1 MNQEHSLHNLMI
13 DEIRDLYDAEK
24 QLVKALPKLAE
35 NATSSELREAIEHH
49 LGETEGH
56 VERLEQAFELLGE
69 KAKGKHCAGIAG
81 IIDEGSDL
89 LGSSYEGVVKDVGII
104 AGAQRAEHYEIA
116 AYGNVIA
123 WAKTMG
129 HERIASLLHETLD
142 EEKSANEKL
151 TEIGEGGLNREASTG
166 AMADGSLGA
175 TERV

>member
-1 MNQEHSLHNLMI
+1 MSHEYSLHNLMLE
-13 DEIRDLYDAEK
+13 EIRDLYDAEK

-35 NATSSELREAIEHH
+35 KATSPQLRAAIEHH
-49 LGETEGH
+49 LGQTQGH
-56 VERLEQAFELLGE
+56 VQRLEQAFGLLDQKPKGE
-69 KAKGKHCAGIAG
+69 HCAGIAG

-89 LGSSYEGVVKDVGII
+89 LDSDYEGVVKDAGII

-123 WAKTMG
+123 WAKAMG
-129 HERIASLLHETLD
+129 HEHIASLLHETLD

-151 TEIGEGGLNREASTG
+151 TALGEGGINQQASRG
-166 AMADGSLGA
+166 AMADGALGA